1 MALPDG
7 KCGPQGLKPSVYAA
21 RSGTAEAVPYPNPI
35 CKTSSRVGKDQDM
48 EHAET
53 AGNKIVF
60 SVWFGLLGLTVLE
73 VILAYRQ
80 LPLETMLSIL
90 MTLSVIKAALI
101 IAYFMHLR
109 YEQASLFVTL
119 IPALVFI
126 LIMMTVIFAD
136 SSRLAH
142 MRSLVQ

>member
-1 MALPDG
+1 
-7 KCGPQGLKPSVYAA
+7 
-21 RSGTAEAVPYPNPI
+21 
-35 CKTSSRVGKDQDM
+35 M

-80 LPLETMLSIL
+80 LPLQTMLSVL
-90 MTLSVIKAALI
+90 MVLSVIKAALI

-109 YEQASLFVTL
+109 YEQPSLFVTL

>member
-1 MALPDG
+1 
-7 KCGPQGLKPSVYAA
+7 
-21 RSGTAEAVPYPNPI
+21 
-35 CKTSSRVGKDQDM
+35 M

-53 AGNKIVF
+53 AGNKIIF

-80 LPLETMLSIL
+80 LPLETMLSVL
-90 MTLSVIKAALI
+90 MVLSVIKAALI

-109 YEQASLFVTL
+109 YEQPSLFVTL
-119 IPALVFI
+119 IPALVFV
-126 LIMMTVIFAD
+126 LVMMTAIFAD

-142 MRSLVQ
+142 MRSLIQ

>member
-1 MALPDG
+1 
-7 KCGPQGLKPSVYAA
+7 
-21 RSGTAEAVPYPNPI
+21 
-35 CKTSSRVGKDQDM
+35 M

-53 AGNKIVF
+53 TGLKIVF

-80 LPLETMLSIL
+80 LPLQTMLSIL
-90 MTLSVIKAALI
+90 MVLSVIKAALI

-109 YEQASLFVTL
+109 YEQPSLFVTL
-119 IPALVFI
+119 IPALVFV
-126 LIMMTVIFAD
+126 LIMMTAIFAD
-136 SSRLAH
+136 STRLAH

>member
-1 MALPDG
+1 
-7 KCGPQGLKPSVYAA
+7 
-21 RSGTAEAVPYPNPI
+21 
-35 CKTSSRVGKDQDM
+35 M

-53 AGNKIVF
+53 AGNKIIF

-73 VILAYRQ
+73 VILAYQQ
-80 LPLETMLSIL
+80 LPLQTMLTVL
-90 MTLSVIKAALI
+90 MFLSVIKAALI

-119 IPALVFI
+119 IPALVFV

>member
-1 MALPDG
+1 
-7 KCGPQGLKPSVYAA
+7 
-21 RSGTAEAVPYPNPI
+21 
-35 CKTSSRVGKDQDM
+35 M

-53 AGNKIVF
+53 AGLKIVF
-60 SVWFGLLGLTVLE
+60 SVWSGLLGLTVLE

-90 MTLSVIKAALI
+90 MVLSVIKAALI

-109 YEQASLFVTL
+109 YEQASLFATL

>member
-1 MALPDG
+1 
-7 KCGPQGLKPSVYAA
+7 
-21 RSGTAEAVPYPNPI
+21 
-35 CKTSSRVGKDQDM
+35 M

-53 AGNKIVF
+53 AGNKIIF

-90 MTLSVIKAALI
+90 MFLSVIKAALI

-109 YEQASLFVTL
+109 YEQPSLFVTL

>member
-1 MALPDG
+1 
-7 KCGPQGLKPSVYAA
+7 
-21 RSGTAEAVPYPNPI
+21 
-35 CKTSSRVGKDQDM
+35 M

-109 YEQASLFVTL
+109 YEQPSLFVTL

>member
-1 MALPDG
+1 
-7 KCGPQGLKPSVYAA
+7 
-21 RSGTAEAVPYPNPI
+21 
-35 CKTSSRVGKDQDM
+35 
-48 EHAET
+48 
-53 AGNKIVF
+53 
-60 SVWFGLLGLTVLE
+60 
-73 VILAYRQ
+73 
-80 LPLETMLSIL
+80 MLSIL
-90 MTLSVIKAALI
+90 MFLSVIKAALI

-109 YEQASLFVTL
+109 YEQPSLFVTL

>member
-1 MALPDG
+1 
-7 KCGPQGLKPSVYAA
+7 
-21 RSGTAEAVPYPNPI
+21 
-35 CKTSSRVGKDQDM
+35 M

-80 LPLETMLSIL
+80 LPLETMFSVL
-90 MTLSVIKAALI
+90 MVLSVIKAALI

-109 YEQASLFVTL
+109 YEQPSLFVTL

-126 LIMMTVIFAD
+126 LIMMTAIFAD

>member
-1 MALPDG
+1 
-7 KCGPQGLKPSVYAA
+7 
-21 RSGTAEAVPYPNPI
+21 
-35 CKTSSRVGKDQDM
+35 M

-53 AGNKIVF
+53 AGNKIIF

-80 LPLETMLSIL
+80 LPLQTMLTVL
-90 MTLSVIKAALI
+90 MFLSVIKAALI

-109 YEQASLFVTL
+109 YEQPSLFVTL

-126 LIMMTVIFAD
+126 LIMMTAIFAD

>member
-1 MALPDG
+1 
-7 KCGPQGLKPSVYAA
+7 
-21 RSGTAEAVPYPNPI
+21 
-35 CKTSSRVGKDQDM
+35 M

-53 AGNKIVF
+53 AGNKIIF
-60 SVWFGLLGLTVLE
+60 SVWFGLLGLTVFE

-80 LPLETMLSIL
+80 LPLETMLTVL
-90 MTLSVIKAALI
+90 MCLSVIKAALI

-109 YEQASLFVTL
+109 YEQPSLFVTL
-119 IPALVFI
+119 IPALVFV

>member
-1 MALPDG
+1 
-7 KCGPQGLKPSVYAA
+7 
-21 RSGTAEAVPYPNPI
+21 
-35 CKTSSRVGKDQDM
+35 M

-53 AGNKIVF
+53 AGNKIIF

-73 VILAYRQ
+73 VFLAYRQ
-80 LPLETMLSIL
+80 LPLETILSVL
-90 MTLSVIKAALI
+90 MVLSVIKAALI

-109 YEQASLFVTL
+109 YEQPSLFVTL

>member
-1 MALPDG
+1 MPLG
-7 KCGPQGLKPSVYAA
+7 IPQVASYECAFRRWSWGAEISPQAA
-21 RSGTAEAVPYPNPI
+21 RI
-35 CKTSSRVGKDQDM
+35 RKDREM

-53 AGNKIVF
+53 AGLKIVF

-73 VILAYRQ
+73 VILAYRA
-80 LPLETMLSIL
+80 LPLRTMLTVL
-90 MTLSVIKAALI
+90 MALSVLKAAMI

-126 LIMMTVIFAD
+126 LIMMTAIFAD
-136 SSRLAH
+136 SSRLAQ

>member
-1 MALPDG
+1 
-7 KCGPQGLKPSVYAA
+7 
-21 RSGTAEAVPYPNPI
+21 
-35 CKTSSRVGKDQDM
+35 M

-53 AGNKIVF
+53 AGNKIIF
-60 SVWFGLLGLTVLE
+60 SVWFGLLGLTVFE

-80 LPLETMLSIL
+80 LPLETMLTVL
-90 MTLSVIKAALI
+90 MCLSVIKAALI

-109 YEQASLFVTL
+109 YEQPSLFVTL

-126 LIMMTVIFAD
+126 LIMMTAIFAD

>member
-1 MALPDG
+1 
-7 KCGPQGLKPSVYAA
+7 
-21 RSGTAEAVPYPNPI
+21 
-35 CKTSSRVGKDQDM
+35 M

-53 AGNKIVF
+53 AGNKIIF

-80 LPLETMLSIL
+80 LPLQTMLSVL
-90 MTLSVIKAALI
+90 MVLSVIKAALI

-109 YEQASLFVTL
+109 YEQPSLFVTL

-126 LIMMTVIFAD
+126 LIMMTAIFAD
-136 SSRLAH
+136 STRLAH

>member
-1 MALPDG
+1 
-7 KCGPQGLKPSVYAA
+7 
-21 RSGTAEAVPYPNPI
+21 
-35 CKTSSRVGKDQDM
+35 M

-53 AGNKIVF
+53 AGLKIVF

-80 LPLETMLSIL
+80 LPLQTMLTIL
-90 MTLSVIKAALI
+90 MFLSVIKAALI

-109 YEQASLFVTL
+109 YEQQSLFVTL

-126 LIMMTVIFAD
+126 LIMMTAIFAD

>member
-1 MALPDG
+1 
-7 KCGPQGLKPSVYAA
+7 
-21 RSGTAEAVPYPNPI
+21 
-35 CKTSSRVGKDQDM
+35 M

-53 AGNKIVF
+53 AGNKIMF
-60 SVWFGLLGLTVLE
+60 SV
-73 VILAYRQ
+73 
-80 LPLETMLSIL
+80 L
-90 MTLSVIKAALI
+90 MVLSVIKAALI

-109 YEQASLFVTL
+109 YEQPSLFVTL

-126 LIMMTVIFAD
+126 LIMMTAIFAD

>member
-1 MALPDG
+1 
-7 KCGPQGLKPSVYAA
+7 
-21 RSGTAEAVPYPNPI
+21 
-35 CKTSSRVGKDQDM
+35 
-48 EHAET
+48 
-53 AGNKIVF
+53 
-60 SVWFGLLGLTVLE
+60 VWFGLLGLTVLE

-80 LPLETMLSIL
+80 LPLETMLTVL
-90 MTLSVIKAALI
+90 MFLSVIKAALI

-109 YEQASLFVTL
+109 YEQPSLFVTL

-126 LIMMTVIFAD
+126 LIMMTAIFAD

>member
-1 MALPDG
+1 
-7 KCGPQGLKPSVYAA
+7 
-21 RSGTAEAVPYPNPI
+21 
-35 CKTSSRVGKDQDM
+35 M

-80 LPLETMLSIL
+80 LPLETMLTVL
-90 MTLSVIKAALI
+90 MFLSVIKAALI

-109 YEQASLFVTL
+109 YEQPSLFVTL

-126 LIMMTVIFAD
+126 LIMMTAIFAD
-136 SSRLAH
+136 STRLAH

>member
-1 MALPDG
+1 
-7 KCGPQGLKPSVYAA
+7 
-21 RSGTAEAVPYPNPI
+21 
-35 CKTSSRVGKDQDM
+35 M

-80 LPLETMLSIL
+80 LPLETMLTVL
-90 MTLSVIKAALI
+90 MFLSVIKAALI

-109 YEQASLFVTL
+109 YEQPSLFVTL
-119 IPALVFI
+119 IPALVFV
-126 LIMMTVIFAD
+126 LVMMTAIFAD
-136 SSRLAH
+136 STRLAH
-142 MRSLVQ
+142 MRSLIQ

>member
-1 MALPDG
+1 
-7 KCGPQGLKPSVYAA
+7 
-21 RSGTAEAVPYPNPI
+21 
-35 CKTSSRVGKDQDM
+35 M
-48 EHAET
+48 EHAGT
-53 AGNKIVF
+53 AGNKIIF

-80 LPLETMLSIL
+80 LPLQTMLSVL
-90 MTLSVIKAALI
+90 MFLSVIKAALI

-109 YEQASLFVTL
+109 YEQPSLFVTL

-126 LIMMTVIFAD
+126 LIMMTAIFAD

-142 MRSLVQ
+142 MRSLIQ

>member
-1 MALPDG
+1 
-7 KCGPQGLKPSVYAA
+7 
-21 RSGTAEAVPYPNPI
+21 
-35 CKTSSRVGKDQDM
+35 M

-53 AGNKIVF
+53 AGNKIIF
-60 SVWFGLLGLTVLE
+60 SVWFGLLGLTALE

-80 LPLETMLSIL
+80 LPLQTMLSVL
-90 MTLSVIKAALI
+90 MVLSVIKAALI

-109 YEQASLFVTL
+109 YEQPSLFVTL

>member
-1 MALPDG
+1 
-7 KCGPQGLKPSVYAA
+7 
-21 RSGTAEAVPYPNPI
+21 
-35 CKTSSRVGKDQDM
+35 M

-53 AGNKIVF
+53 TGLKIVF

-80 LPLETMLSIL
+80 LPLETMLSVL
-90 MTLSVIKAALI
+90 MVLSVLKAALI

-109 YEQASLFVTL
+109 YEQPSLFVTL

-126 LIMMTVIFAD
+126 LIMMTAIFAD

>member
-1 MALPDG
+1 
-7 KCGPQGLKPSVYAA
+7 
-21 RSGTAEAVPYPNPI
+21 
-35 CKTSSRVGKDQDM
+35 M

-90 MTLSVIKAALI
+90 MVLSVIKAALI
-101 IAYFMHLR
+101 IAYFMHLKFEKALMR
-109 YEQASLFVTL
+109 WLLVMSVTGCFV
-119 IPALVFI
+119 IMYFFFFPDAGRI
-126 LIMMTVIFAD
+126 L
-136 SSRLAH
+136 RLGV
-142 MRSLVQ
+142 R

>member
-1 MALPDG
+1 
-7 KCGPQGLKPSVYAA
+7 
-21 RSGTAEAVPYPNPI
+21 
-35 CKTSSRVGKDQDM
+35 M

-53 AGNKIVF
+53 TGLKIVF

-80 LPLETMLSIL
+80 LPLETMLSVL
-90 MTLSVIKAALI
+90 MVLSVLKAALI

-109 YEQASLFVTL
+109 YEQPSLFVTL

>member
-1 MALPDG
+1 
-7 KCGPQGLKPSVYAA
+7 
-21 RSGTAEAVPYPNPI
+21 
-35 CKTSSRVGKDQDM
+35 M

-53 AGNKIVF
+53 AGLKIVF

-90 MTLSVIKAALI
+90 MFLSVIKAALI

-109 YEQASLFVTL
+109 YEQPSLFVTL

-126 LIMMTVIFAD
+126 LIMMTAIFAD

-142 MRSLVQ
+142 MRSLIQ